1 MKAIT
6 RFFLLPLASLLLAG
20 LLWTCSEDFL
30 EVAPRGALDEN
41 VLSAEPG
48 IEGVL
53 LGAYAQLGGRGNYFS
68 GASNWA
74 NGSIQGGEAN
84 KGTNDGD
91 FTDINELVQ
100 YKLEATSRIPNDR
113 WGGLFNG
120 ITRANAAL
128 NLLLLEQLSD
138 NPQIA
143 QGDADRIEG
152 EARFLRA
159 HYYFQLK
166 ISFNQAPFIPEG
178 LTLEQQQMVVSST
191 DIWDEIEADFRFGYE
206 NLPETLSQAGR
217 ANKWAAGAYLG
228 KTLLYQEKWAEA
240 RTVLQDVVSNGK
252 TTNGQD
258 YGLLDNYAEA
268 FNADFD
274 NSKESVFAVQASAN
288 SGTTNNANPDFV
300 LNFPHNTGADGPGNC
315 CGFFQPTFDLANSF
329 RTSDGLPLLDNSYN
343 SSDNRLV
350 NDQGVGGNDDFTEDA
365 GPVDPRLDHSVGR
378 RGIPYLG
385 WGPHPGIGFIRDQ
398 PYAGPYSPKKFVY
411 YASQEGTL
419 SDGTS
424 WTRGYGSM
432 NYNIIR
438 FADVLLMLA
447 EAEIETNNIDAG
459 LALINQVRERAAMSD
474 GFIKDE
480 DGSNAANYEISL
492 YDSFDSQDEALTALY
507 FERKLEL
514 SGEGH
519 RFFDLRRWG
528 LAKSELD
535 RIIANEQQFLPVAY
549 TGATFTTPQDL
560 FYPIPQG
567 QIDLQGAEILPQN
580 PGY

>member
-1 MKAIT
+1 MKALN
-6 RFFLLPLASLLLAG
+6 RFFLLPLATLFMAG

-30 EVAPRGALDEN
+30 EVEPRGALGESI
-41 VLSAEPG
+41 LSSEAG
-48 IEGVL
+48 IEGAV

-91 FTDINELVQ
+91 FTDINEVVRYL
-100 YKLEATSRIPNDR
+100 LESTSRVPSDR
-113 WGGLFNG
+113 WNGLFEG
-120 ITRANAAL
+120 IARSNAAL
-128 NLLLLEQLSD
+128 RLLSLSTDPLLT
-138 NPQIA
+138 
-143 QGDADRIEG
+143 DADRARLESQ
-152 EARFLRA
+152 ARFLRG

-166 ISFNQAPFIPEG
+166 ISFNQAPFLTPE
-178 LTLEQQQMVVSST
+178 LTVEEQQLVVSSV

-206 NLPETLSQAGR
+206 NLPETLSEAGR

-240 RTVLQDVVSNGK
+240 RTVLRDVVTNGQ
-252 TTNGQD
+252 TTNGQP

-268 FNADFD
+268 FNAEFD
-274 NSKESVFAVQASAN
+274 NSKESVFAVQAAAN
-288 SGTTNNANPDFV
+288 SGTTNVANPDFV

-315 CGFFQPTFDLANSF
+315 CGFFQPSFDLANSF
-329 RTSDGLPLLDNSYN
+329 RTSNGLPLLDNSYN
-343 SSDNRLV
+343 SPANRLA
-350 NDQGVGGNDDFTEDA
+350 NDQGRGGNDPFTPDA

-385 WGPHPGIGFIRDQ
+385 WGPHPGFPFIRDQ

-411 YASQEGTL
+411 YASQEGSL

-432 NYNIIR
+432 NYNILR
-438 FADVLLMLA
+438 FSDVLLMLA
-447 EAEIETNNIDAG
+447 EAEIETDNVDAG
-459 LALINQVRERAAMSD
+459 RTLINQVRARAANPD
-474 GFIKDE
+474 GWIKNA
-480 DGSNAANYEISL
+480 DGSNAANYVIST
-492 YDSFDSQDEALTALY
+492 YDTPFANKDAALTALY

-528 LAKSELD
+528 IAKAELD
-535 RIIANEQQFLPVAY
+535 RIIANEQQFLPAAY
-549 TGATFTTPQDL
+549 AGAAFTVPQDL
-560 FYPIPQG
+560 FYPIPQR
-567 QIDLQGAEILPQN
+567 QIDIQGPEVLPQN

>member
-1 MKAIT
+1 MKALT
-6 RFFLLPLASLLLAG
+6 RFFLLPLATLLLAG
-20 LLWTCSEDFL
+20 LAWSCSEDFL

-41 VLSAEPG
+41 VLSGEPG

-53 LGAYAQLGGRGNYFS
+53 LGAYAQLGGRGNYFA
-68 GASNWA
+68 GASNWD

-100 YKLEATSRIPNDR
+100 YKLEATSRIPRDR
-113 WGGLFNG
+113 WGGIFNG

-128 NLLLLEQLSD
+128 KLLSISEDVQLSD
-138 NPQIA
+138 
-143 QGDADRIEG
+143 ADRARIEG
-152 EARFLRA
+152 EARFLRG

-166 ISFNQAPFIPEG
+166 ISFDQAPFLTPE
-178 LTLEQQQMVVSST
+178 LSVEEQALVVSSRE
-191 DIWDEIEADFRFGYE
+191 IWDEIEADFRFGYD
-206 NLPETLSQAGR
+206 NLPETLGQAGR

-228 KTLLYQEKWAEA
+228 KTLLFQEKWGEA
-240 RTVLQDVVSNGK
+240 RTVLQDVVNNGQ
-252 TTNGQD
+252 TTNGQA

-268 FNADFD
+268 FNAEFD
-274 NSKESVFAVQASAN
+274 NSKESVFAVQAAAN
-288 SGTTNNANPDFV
+288 SGTTANANPDFV

-315 CGFFQPTFDLANSF
+315 CGFFQPSFDLANSF
-329 RTSDGLPLLDNSYN
+329 RTSGGLPLLDNSYN
-343 SSDNRLV
+343 SSENRLA
-350 NDQGVGGNDDFTEDA
+350 NDQGLGGADAFTEDA
-365 GPVDPRLDHSVGR
+365 GTVDPRLDHSVGR

-385 WGPHPGIGFIRDQ
+385 WGPHPGFPFIRDQ

-411 YASQEGTL
+411 YADQEGTL

-438 FADVLLMLA
+438 YSDVLLMLA
-447 EAEIETNNIDAG
+447 EAKIETDDVPG
-459 LALINQVRERAAMSD
+459 GMDLINEVRERAANSD
-474 GFIKDE
+474 GWIKNA
-480 DGSNAANYEISL
+480 DGTDAANYDIATYSGITAKE
-492 YDSFDSQDEALTALY
+492 EALTALY
-507 FERKLEL
+507 FERKMEL

-528 LAKSELD
+528 LAESEIS
-535 RIIANEQQFLPVAY
+535 RIITHEQQFLPVAY
-549 TGATFTTPQDL
+549 SSASFTSPQDL

-567 QIDLQGAEILPQN
+567 QIDLQGPEVLPQN

>member
-1 MKAIT
+1 MKALS
-6 RFFLLPLASLLLAG
+6 RFFLLPLATLTMAC
-20 LLWTCSEDFL
+20 LLWACSEDFL
-30 EVAPRGALDEN
+30 EVAPRGALDTN
-41 VLSAEPG
+41 VLSSEAG
-48 IEGVL
+48 IEGTLV
-53 LGAYAQLGGRGNYFS
+53 GAYSQLGGRGNYFS

-100 YKLEATSRIPNDR
+100 YLLQSTSRIPSDR
-113 WGGLFNG
+113 WSGLFDG
-120 ITRANAAL
+120 VTRANSVLAL
-128 NLLLLEQLSD
+128 LAVSEDPLLTE
-138 NPQIA
+138 
-143 QGDADRIEG
+143 ADRARIEG
-152 EARFLRA
+152 EARFLRG

-166 ISFNQAPFIPEG
+166 ISFNQAPW
-178 LTLEQQQMVVSST
+178 LTPDLSVEEQQLVPSSE
-191 DIWDEIEADFRFGYE
+191 DIWGNIEADFRFGYD
-206 NLPETLSQAGR
+206 NLPATQGQAGR

-228 KTLLYQEKWAEA
+228 KTLLYQEKWGEA
-240 RTVLQDVVSNGK
+240 RTVLRDVVNNGV
-252 TTNGQD
+252 TANGQA

-268 FNADFD
+268 FNAEFD
-274 NSKESVFAVQASAN
+274 NSKESVFAVQAAAN

-315 CGFFQPTFDLANSF
+315 CGFFQPSFDLANSF
-329 RTSDGLPLLDNSYN
+329 RTNNGLPLLDNSYN
-343 SSDNRLV
+343 DAGNALV
-350 NDQGVGGNDDFTEDA
+350 NDQGLGGNDPFTPDS

-385 WGPHPGIGFIRDQ
+385 WGPHPGFPFIRDQ

-411 YASQEGTL
+411 YAGQEGTL

-447 EAEIETNNIDAG
+447 EAEIETGNVDDGRI
-459 LALINQVRERAAMSD
+459 LINLVRARAANSGGWIRND
-474 GFIKDE
+474 
-480 DGSNAANYEISL
+480 DGSPAANYDIAE
-492 YDSFDSQDEALTALY
+492 YDSFANASEARTALY

-528 LAKSELD
+528 IAKTELD
-535 RIIANEQQFLPVAY
+535 RIIAHEQSFLPVAY
-549 TGATFTTPQDL
+549 ANAQFTDPQDL

-567 QIDLQGAEILPQN
+567 QIDLQGSDVLPQN

>member
-1 MKAIT
+1 MKALN
-6 RFFLLPLASLLLAG
+6 RFFLLPLAALCMAG

-30 EVAPRGALDEN
+30 EVSPRGALSPELLRGED
-41 VLSAEPG
+41 G
-48 IEGVL
+48 IQNLL
-53 LGAYAQLGGRGNYFS
+53 LGTYAQLGGRGNYFS

-91 FTDINELVQ
+91 FTEINELVQ
-100 YKLEATSRIPNDR
+100 YKLETTSRIPNDR
-113 WGGLFNG
+113 WVG
-120 ITRANAAL
+120 IFEGINRANETL
-128 NLLLLEQLSD
+128 
-138 NPQIA
+138 
-143 QGDADRIEG
+143 DAVANTFDPISTFTQEERDGVEG
-152 EARFLRA
+152 QARFLRA

-166 ISFNQAPFIPEG
+166 ISYNQAPIILPGMTPE
-178 LTLEQQQMVVSST
+178 EEAAVVSTT
-191 DIWDEIEADFRFGYE
+191 DLWSFIEDDFRFGYE
-206 NLPETLSQAGR
+206 NLPETFNQAGR

-228 KTLLYQEKWAEA
+228 KALLYQEKWGEA
-240 RTVLQDVVSNGK
+240 RTVLQDVVDNGQ
-252 TTNGQD
+252 TTNGQP
-258 YGLLDNYAEA
+258 YGLLDRYSDA
-268 FNADFD
+268 FNAETD
-274 NSKESVFAVQASAN
+274 NSRESVFAVQAAAN
-288 SGTTNNANPDFV
+288 TGTTNNANPDFV

-315 CGFFQPTFDLANSF
+315 CGFFQPSFDLANSF
-329 RTSDGLPLLDNSYN
+329 RTQDGLPLLDNSYN
-343 SSDNRLV
+343 EDGNKLV
-350 NDQGVGGNDDFTEDA
+350 NDQGLGGGDPFTPDA

-385 WGPHPGIGFIRDQ
+385 WGPHPGFPFIRDQ

-411 YASQEGTL
+411 YAGQEGTL

-447 EAEIETNNIDAG
+447 EAEIESNNLDAG
-459 LALINQVRERAAMSD
+459 RALINQVRERAARPEGWIMNDD
-474 GFIKDE
+474 GTP
-480 DGSNAANYEISL
+480 SANYEIDT
-492 YDSFDSQDEALTALY
+492 YDSFSSQDEALTALY

-528 LAKSELD
+528 IAKAELD
-535 RIIANEQQFLPVAY
+535 RIIANEQPLLPVAY
-549 TGATFTTPQDL
+549 AGATFTDPQDL
-560 FYPIPQG
+560 FYPIPQA
-567 QIDLQGAEILPQN
+567 QIDLQGSAVLPQN

>member
-1 MKAIT
+1 MKALT
-6 RFFLLPLASLLLAG
+6 RFFLLPLATLLLAG
-20 LLWTCSEDFL
+20 LAWSCSEDFL

-41 VLSAEPG
+41 VLSGEPG

-53 LGAYAQLGGRGNYFS
+53 LGAYAQLGGRGNYFA

-113 WGGLFNG
+113 WNGLFNG

-128 NLLLLEQLSD
+128 KLLTLSTDVQLSD
-138 NPQIA
+138 
-143 QGDADRIEG
+143 ADRARIEG
-152 EARFLRA
+152 EARFLRG

-166 ISFNQAPFIPEG
+166 ISFDQAPFLTPE
-178 LTLEQQQMVVSST
+178 LSVEEQAMVVSSR
-191 DIWDEIEADFRFGYE
+191 DIWDEIEADFRFGYD
-206 NLPETLSQAGR
+206 NLPETLGQAGR

-228 KTLLYQEKWAEA
+228 KTLLFQEKWGEA
-240 RTVLQDVVSNGK
+240 RTVLQDVVSNGQ
-252 TTNGQD
+252 TTNGQP

-268 FNADFD
+268 FNAEFD
-274 NSKESVFAVQASAN
+274 NSKESVFAVQAAAN

-315 CGFFQPTFDLANSF
+315 CGFFQPSFDLANSF
-329 RTSDGLPLLDNSYN
+329 RTSGGLPLLDNSYN
-343 SSDNRLV
+343 DESNRLV
-350 NDQGVGGNDDFTEDA
+350 NDQGLGGNDAFTPDA
-365 GPVDPRLDHSVGR
+365 GTVDPRLDHSVGR

-385 WGPHPGIGFIRDQ
+385 WGPHPGFPFIRDQ

-411 YASQEGTL
+411 YAGQEGTL

-438 FADVLLMLA
+438 FSDVLLMLA
-447 EAEIETNNIDAG
+447 EAEIESDNIDAG
-459 LALINQVRERAAMSD
+459 RDLINQVRERAANSE
-474 GFIKDE
+474 GWIKNA
-480 DGSNAANYEISL
+480 DGSDAANYEIAT
-492 YDSFDSQDEALTALY
+492 YDSFANKDAALTALY
-507 FERKLEL
+507 MERKLEL

-560 FYPIPQG
+560 LYPIPQG
-567 QIDLQGAEILPQN
+567 QIDLQGSDVLSQN